1 MVNEEQI
8 NMYLEFRK
16 ELDKMCVPTLLEN
29 SLNVTDIEYK
39 GKKVGIL
46 CTAGDY
52 IDCVY
57 IFPEYRRKG
66 LAKKA
71 VLDWFYQKNRSNVQL
86 HIINGNIVAKR
97 FWENIFELDIVE
109 YDEIC
114 TFYEILGVKN
124 DRETE

>member
-1 MVNEEQI
+1 MVNKEQV

-16 ELDKMCVPTLLEN
+16 ELDRICVPKLLEN
-29 SLNVTDIEYK
+29 SLTVIDIEDE
-39 GKKVGIL
+39 GKRVGIL
-46 CTAGDY
+46 CTDNNY

-71 VLDWFYQKNRSNVQL
+71 VLDWYNNRQEKYAQF
-86 HIINGNIVAKR
+86 HIINENIVAKR
-97 FWENIFELDIVE
+97 FWESIFDLDIVE

-114 TFYEILGVKN
+114 ILYEVIGVK
-124 DRETE
+124 E